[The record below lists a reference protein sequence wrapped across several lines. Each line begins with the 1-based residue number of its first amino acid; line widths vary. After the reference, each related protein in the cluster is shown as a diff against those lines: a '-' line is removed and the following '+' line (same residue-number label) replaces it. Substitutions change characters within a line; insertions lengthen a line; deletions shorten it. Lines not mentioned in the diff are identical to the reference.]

1 MRVMTTLP
9 LAADTFE
16 SLPVSVAALHEET
29 SAARP
34 RLMNVDTFSQTVDDL
49 LLARARK
56 GDSKAVE
63 QLFRLFEVPV
73 YTLSRR
79 LMRSSHDAEDVLQ
92 ETFVEVIRSLGSFRG
107 DGSFAGWV
115 RRITVTKALQRLRR
129 ARPHD
134 ALDDELADHD
144 SGEAGSRTADAVAAR
159 VDLES
164 ALQELSDTAR
174 TVLWLHDVEGYS
186 HEEIGALWG
195 RSPSFSKSQLARAY
209 ARMRGRLLGPQQGG
223 AMHPRLEDLLAF
235 RDGDATAD
243 VAAHLETCRECQDEV
258 TRLTDMQR
266 ELQALP
272 ALEPGARPACRR
284 SRGHPSAT
292 GQPPAGG
299 RRLAAA
305 CLALAFT
312 MTTAVRGGIEAYREA
327 RITREARSL
336 IAESQRL
343 EGELLG
349 AGDSHTMLS
358 GRKAGT
364 IADIENRI
372 TAVDARLASIGQGRP
387 SQEAVQL
394 WQERVHLLGA
404 LADVQSTRTSYV
416 GL

>member
-16 SLPVSVAALHEET
+16 SLPVPVEALGEET
-29 SAARP
+29 SQARP
-34 RLMNVDTFSQTVDDL
+34 RLMNVDTFSQTVDEL
-49 LLARARK
+49 VLARAKR
-56 GDSKAVE
+56 GDNHAVE

-134 ALDDELADHD
+134 ELDDELADTD
-144 SGEAGSRTADAVAAR
+144 TNEAGSRTADAAAAR

-209 ARMRGRLLGPQQGG
+209 ARMRGRLLGP
-223 AMHPRLEDLLAF
+223 HK
-235 RDGDATAD
+235 
-243 VAAHLETCRECQDEV
+243 
-258 TRLTDMQR
+258 
-266 ELQALP
+266 
-272 ALEPGARPACRR
+272 
-284 SRGHPSAT
+284 
-292 GQPPAGG
+292 
-299 RRLAAA
+299 
-305 CLALAFT
+305 
-312 MTTAVRGGIEAYREA
+312 EAPC
-327 RITREARSL
+327 T
-336 IAESQRL
+336 
-343 EGELLG
+343 
-349 AGDSHTMLS
+349 LS
-358 GRKAGT
+358 
-364 IADIENRI
+364 
-372 TAVDARLASIGQGRP
+372 
-387 SQEAVQL
+387 
-394 WQERVHLLGA
+394 
-404 LADVQSTRTSYV
+404 
-416 GL
+416 